1 MMKRNC
7 VKIQRIFDKK
17 VNLSNNYYKKD
28 GDLFLEVSPTQSD
41 FKEQLTKVIRENREL
56 KYRGCHFSFP
66 VDISN
71 HEFNKKVRFHNC
83 TFEKGIKCR
92 NTTFNELID
101 FYQSTF
107 ESNQIFHLTDFLSI
121 SIFSETTFKKAVI
134 FRHNKVSANTYI
146 SFEKAIFKNGLDIS
160 NSNFWCTLQVYGIK
174 VELPIPN
181 MSSFIFY
188 LKYNMNNDEFDS
200 ENRDFIL
207 NKLSVNP
214 FGNKKEGVDYVI
226 KNLENK
232 KEVEKEFN
240 KIQLYFLYKNTFKGI
255 RESYRRIK
263 QEFRKNE
270 NHIESLDFHHHEMTA
285 FKKELDFKLNI
296 EKYKN
301 KVIIYVN
308 KYSNDYKRNWFRGV
322 LFTMTTAFLFFN
334 IIFFQKL
341 NSLSYTYEF
350 INFLNPLNLNSESYR
365 NLSDIRIVLLY
376 ISKIFIGFGYYQTIQ
391 AFRKYGKN

>member
-1 MMKRNC
+1 MEGSNNNFLKEEGVFFLEDSPTKQEFTNEL
-7 VKIQRIFDKK
+7 KK
-17 VNLSNNYYKKD
+17 VI
-28 GDLFLEVSPTQSD
+28 E
-41 FKEQLTKVIRENREL
+41 ENREL
-56 KYRGCHFSFP
+56 KYRGCRFSFP

-71 HEFNKKVRFHNC
+71 YEFNKKVRFHNC

-174 VELPIPN
+174 VELAIPD

-188 LKYNMNNDEFDS
+188 LKYNMNNEEFES

-207 NKLSVNP
+207 NNLSVNP
-214 FGNKKEGVDYVI
+214 FGNKKDGVDYVI
-226 KNLENK
+226 KNIENK
-232 KEVEKEFN
+232 KEIEKEFN
-240 KIQLYFLYKNTFKGI
+240 KMRLHFLYKNTYKGL

-285 FKKELDFKLNI
+285 FKNELNFKSG
-296 EKYKN
+296 KKTYKN
-301 KVIIYVN
+301 KVIIYMN
-308 KYSNDYKRNWFRGV
+308 KYSNDYKRNWFMGV
-322 LFTMTTAFLFFN
+322 VFTMIFAFVFFN

-341 NSLSYTYEF
+341 KGVSYTYEF

-365 NLSDIRIVLLY
+365 GLTDIKIVLLY